1 MVAILRSRKLRFLVL
16 FVILVSVFI
25 GCSKAPPLLKQMG
38 PMKTKVG
45 VGFNV
50 QPNGESAIW
59 TITEN
64 ATKTTVIVWGE
75 TQLRSTFGGANN
87 VTALV
92 PKELYSKPGKFQIYL
107 LDTKT
112 GKKSNSLI
120 STVEE

>member
-1 MVAILRSRKLRFLVL
+1 MEPTNLRVLGLFLL
-16 FVILVSVFI
+16 IIFLLV
-25 GCSKAPPLLKQMG
+25 GCTKAPPLLKQMG

-59 TITEN
+59 TITKN

-75 TQLRSTFGGANN
+75 RQLQSTFGGSNS

-92 PKELYSKPGKFQIYL
+92 PKELYSKPGQFQVYL
-107 LDTKT
+107 LDKKT
-112 GKKSNSLI
+112 GKKSNGLVF
-120 STVEE
+120 TVEE

>member
-1 MVAILRSRKLRFLVL
+1 MKPRNLKGLGLFFLIIFL
-16 FVILVSVFI
+16 FI

-50 QPNGESAIW
+50 QSNGESAIW

-64 ATKTTVIVWGE
+64 ATRTTVVVWGE
-75 TQLRSTFGGANN
+75 TQLHSTFGGSNG

-92 PKELYSKPGKFQIYL
+92 PKELYSKSGQFQVYL

-112 GKKSNSLI
+112 GKKSNHLI
-120 STVEE
+120 FTVEE

>member
-1 MVAILRSRKLRFLVL
+1 MKPRNLKGLGLFFLIIFL
-16 FVILVSVFI
+16 FI

-38 PMKTKVG
+38 PMKTKAG

-64 ATKTTVIVWGE
+64 ATRTTVVVWGE
-75 TQLRSTFGGANN
+75 TQLHSTFGSAKA

-92 PKELYSKPGKFQIYL
+92 PKELYSKPGQFQVYL

-112 GKKSNSLI
+112 GKKSNSLVF
-120 STVEE
+120 TVEE

>member
-1 MVAILRSRKLRFLVL
+1 MKPWYLEVVCLPFLIIFL
-16 FVILVSVFI
+16 FV
-25 GCSKAPPLLKQMG
+25 GCSKAPPLLEQMG

-75 TQLRSTFGGANN
+75 RRLQSSFGGSNS

-92 PKELYSKPGKFQIYL
+92 PKELYSKPGQFQLYL

-112 GKKSNSLI
+112 GKKSNSLVFI
-120 STVEE
+120 VEE